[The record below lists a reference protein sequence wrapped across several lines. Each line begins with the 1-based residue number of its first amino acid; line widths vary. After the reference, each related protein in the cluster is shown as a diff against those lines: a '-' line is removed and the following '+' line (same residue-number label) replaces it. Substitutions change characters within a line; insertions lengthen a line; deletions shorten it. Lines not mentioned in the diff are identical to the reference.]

1 MYAEVIIPLALPKN
15 YTWSVPEQ
23 CQVREG
29 CRVEVEL
36 KNKKYAGIVK
46 RLHQDKP
53 AAFEPKP
60 IGNVLDVEPILHP
73 AQLQLWEW
81 IAGYYLCSEGEVMAA
96 ALPAH
101 FKLSSETILVFNEE
115 IGDDF
120 SMLDHDEYL
129 VAEALTIKKELKLT
143 EVQQILDSSHVYPVI
158 KRLIEK
164 KVCFVWEALKE
175 TYSAKK
181 ENYILLNPEYRDEDK
196 LAKLL
201 NDWDP
206 PIAEEPDSDSS
217 SSGRSSNVNTK
228 DFDLSSSP
236 RPDSRQ
242 KAPKQPTGP
251 KTPKNPKAPK
261 QLELLL
267 AYLHLYRTQ
276 GEVTK
281 PDLLKKS
288 GASDAQLKGLVEK
301 NILLIERR
309 SVDRLR
315 YLPRDITIDFELS
328 PAQQKAFE
336 EIGEAFQ
343 TRSVC
348 LLHGVTASGKTEIY
362 IRQMEQIVRQGRQV
376 LYLLP
381 EIALTSQIIR
391 RLQRHFGGYIGIYH
405 SKFSQNER
413 LEIWNKIRT
422 GELKII
428 LGARSALFLPFED
441 LGLIVADE
449 EQDASYKQQE
459 PAPRYHARDAAIY
472 YASLFQAKVLLGS
485 ATPSV
490 ETYYN
495 ASRGKYGLVELNQ
508 RFGQVQL
515 PDITIID
522 TKALRALFRQQARAQ
537 HKHAGPRNF
546 SGSSHTK
553 DTAGSSNLSNGRSS
567 EDPAYTGNPPSANN
581 STPPADDAILNDLF
595 GPPAGSA
602 NPSDNQPRANPA
614 DNNPSSNLSH
624 VNPRGNIPRIT
635 PDTPD
640 RIDPSSANIP
650 DTPAPPSRDNSKIIL
665 SPQLQ
670 EAIEA
675 SLAAGKQ
682 VILFQNRR
690 GYSPYQVCEVCG
702 WIPQCRNCDVSLN
715 FHKLTN
721 KLHCHYCGTVYPPL
735 HTCAACGNHRF
746 VQHNFGTERIEEH
759 LEGIFPKAR
768 IARMDIDSVRGK
780 TAHDSLIQQF
790 EQQRID
796 ILVGTQM
803 VVKGLDFGHV
813 NLVGILDADS
823 ILSFADF
830 RVNER
835 AFQLMEQVSGRAGR
849 KDGEGRVLIQ
859 VANTGHPVLSYIKAH
874 DYKLFFQHEI
884 AARQQFFYP
893 PFSRII
899 MVTFRHKDKEVVQAA
914 AQFFANNLKKDFG
927 KYMVGPAE
935 PAVGRV
941 RNQYLMELMLKLPK
955 DGHTISF
962 AKHVIQQQTAI
973 LHYDKKFRSVVV
985 IPDVD
990 AL

>member
-23 CQVREG
+23 WQSQIREG

-36 KNKKYAGIVK
+36 KNKKYAGVVK
-46 RLHQDKP
+46 RLHQEKP
-53 AAFEPKP
+53 AAFEPKA

-101 FKLSSETILVFNEE
+101 FKLSSETILVYNEE
-115 IGDDF
+115 TGDDF
-120 SMLDHDEYL
+120 SLLDHDEYL

-181 ENYILLNPEYRDEDK
+181 ESYVLLNPEYHNEDR
-196 LAKLL
+196 LAQLL

-206 PIAEEPDSDSS
+206 PTAAGDAESS
-217 SSGRSSNVNTK
+217 SSLQASSRPAK
-228 DFDLSSSP
+228 SP
-236 RPDSRQ
+236 GQ
-242 KAPKQPTGP
+242 KASQKSSGP
-251 KTPKNPKAPK
+251 RAPK

-267 AYLHLYRTQ
+267 AYLHLARTQ

-301 NILLIERR
+301 NILWIERR
-309 SVDRLR
+309 SVDRLK

-328 PAQQKAFE
+328 PAQQRAFE
-336 EIGEAFQ
+336 EISQAFAQ
-343 TRSVC
+343 RSVC
-348 LLHGVTASGKTEIY
+348 LLHGVTASGKTEVY
-362 IRQMEQIVRQGRQV
+362 IRQMEQVIRQGRQV

-391 RLQRHFGGYIGIYH
+391 RLQKHFGGYIGIYH

-428 LGARSALFLPFED
+428 LGARSSLFLPFED

-459 PAPRYHARDAAIY
+459 PAPRYNARDAAIY

-495 ASRGKYGLVELNQ
+495 ASTGKYGLVELSE

-515 PDITIID
+515 PDISIID
-522 TKALRALFRQQARAQ
+522 TKALRVASQQAARALRNKAGY
-537 HKHAGPRNF
+537 HIPSGPRGATPAGAPGSTTSGA
-546 SGSSHTK
+546 SGSAAARR
-553 DTAGSSNLSNGRSS
+553 D
-567 EDPAYTGNPPSANN
+567 NPS
-581 STPPADDAILNDLF
+581 DDAMPNDLF
-595 GPPAGSA
+595 GPLPGSPNAGHPSGNPSGHPDIAGS
-602 NPSDNQPRANPA
+602 
-614 DNNPSSNLSH
+614 
-624 VNPRGNIPRIT
+624 T
-635 PDTPD
+635 PD
-640 RIDPSSANIP
+640 IP
-650 DTPAPPSRDNSKIIL
+650 ETPSRDNSKIIL

-670 EAIEA
+670 EAIQQ

-715 FHKLTN
+715 YHKLTN

-746 VQHNFGTERIEEH
+746 VQRNFGTERIEEH
-759 LEGIFPKAR
+759 LEETFPKAR

-803 VVKGLDFGHV
+803 VVKGLDFEHV

-874 DYKLFFQHEI
+874 DYKIFFQHEI

-893 PFSRII
+893 PYARII
-899 MVTFRHKDKEVVQAA
+899 MVTFRHRDKEVVQSA
-914 AQFFANNLKKDFG
+914 AQFFANNLKQDFG
-927 KYMVGPAE
+927 KYLVGPAE

-962 AKHVIQQQTAI
+962 AKQVIQQQTAM
-973 LHYDKKFRSVVV
+973 LHYDKKFRSVVI